1 MAIDLQ
7 AALVG
12 EGEATARIAQ
22 GNPSAPAFEATL
34 KLDRHSDNDHQKTMI
49 EPHDGQ
55 DRLPS

>member
-7 AALVG
+7 AALVD
-12 EGEATARIAQ
+12 EGDATARTAP
-22 GNPSAPAFEATL
+22 GNPSALAFEATL
-34 KLDRHSDNDHQKTMI
+34 KLDRHSDNDHQKTVI